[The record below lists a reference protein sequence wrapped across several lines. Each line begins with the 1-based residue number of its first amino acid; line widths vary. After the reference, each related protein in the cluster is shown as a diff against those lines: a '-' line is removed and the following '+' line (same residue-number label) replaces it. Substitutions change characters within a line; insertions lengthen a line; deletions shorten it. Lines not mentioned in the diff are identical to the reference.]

1 MKNLR
6 NSLNYIN
13 DQETKKTI
21 KEILYKINIYNRAGR
36 DFNTK
41 FLSPTEYKYAVD
53 LLRNHSVD
61 FFVYDTGE
69 ESERKILSTTESDD
83 IIRVYRIYNSSSSIK
98 HRDVLGSLISL
109 GIDRR
114 NIGDILVGEEYIEFA
129 IMCECDNDVRY
140 GLNSIKHTPV
150 HIELKAEPT
159 IDYSEERVEIKTG
172 SLSSLRLDS
181 FIALIMNLSRNK
193 AQNLVRS
200 GRVKLNHE
208 INDSVDTKIETS
220 DEISVSKVGRFGIL
234 EIGGQS
240 RKGRTFIKYFKRINW
255 WYMY

>member
-1 MKNLR
+1 
-6 NSLNYIN
+6 
-13 DQETKKTI
+13 
-21 KEILYKINIYNRAGR
+21 
-36 DFNTK
+36 
-41 FLSPTEYKYAVD
+41 
-53 LLRNHSVD
+53 
-61 FFVYDTGE
+61 
-69 ESERKILSTTESDD
+69 
-83 IIRVYRIYNSSSSIK
+83 
-98 HRDVLGSLISL
+98 
-109 GIDRR
+109 
-114 NIGDILVGEEYIEFA
+114 
-129 IMCECDNDVRY
+129 MCECDNDVRY

-240 RKGRTFIKYFKRINW
+240 RKGRTFIKYFKRIN
-255 WYMY
+255 